1 MSIKVLIADD
11 DAAQRRLLAMLLIKK
26 LGYKI
31 VEAENG
37 MDALSILDADQRE
50 QSIQLIILDLRMPQ
64 MSGFE
69 VLEQINQKYPG
80 KPVIIL
86 TGSQDVED
94 AVNAMQM
101 GATDFMTKPVS
112 SERMIV
118 SVQNALKMSTLS
130 KEVTRLKKQESG
142 TFGFTDLIGYE
153 GGLQNVVAISR
164 KAAASDIP
172 TLITGETG
180 VGKEVFA
187 RAIHGESNRAG
198 GPFIAVNCGAIP
210 ENLVE
215 STLFGHE
222 KGAFTGAIQ
231 KAAGKFREAEGGTI
245 FLDEVGDLPLDAQVK
260 LLRVLQQKEVEPVGA
275 GKAVPVNVRVIS
287 ATHRNL
293 EDSVRQGLFRDDLYF
308 RLNVFKI
315 GLPPLRARQE
325 DIPALAA
332 HFINRFSASENTRVN
347 QISDEALALLKN
359 YNWVGNV
366 RELENTLHRAT
377 VLCEGEVIRP
387 DDVIFEN
394 AGATIPSGTTP
405 QATDISPITANDQAS
420 SFHQEE
426 ISHAM
431 LSPYTVSLLNDDGTF
446 RSMDDLEQDAMHHA
460 IDYHNGNITRAAKS
474 LGIAKS
480 TFYRKMDKA
489 LQSN

>member
-11 DAAQRRLLAMLLIKK
+11 DAAQRRLIAMLLIKK

-37 MDALSILDADQRE
+37 QDALSILDADARV
-50 QSIQLIILDLRMPQ
+50 QSIQLIILDLRMPKV
-64 MSGFE
+64 SGFE
-69 VLEQINQKYPG
+69 VLEQININYPG

-86 TGSQDVED
+86 TGSHDVQD

-101 GATDFMTKPVS
+101 GAIDFLTKPVS

-118 SVQNALKMSTLS
+118 SVKNALKMSTLT
-130 KEVTRLKKQESG
+130 KEVTRLKKKESG
-142 TFGFTDLIGYE
+142 TFGFEDLIGYDC
-153 GGLQNVVAISR
+153 GLAEIVGISK
-164 KAAASDIP
+164 KAASSDIP
-172 TLITGETG
+172 TLIIGETG

-187 RAIHGESNRAG
+187 RAIHGESSRAG

-260 LLRVLQQKEVEPVGA
+260 LLRVLQQREVEPVGA
-275 GKAVPVNVRVIS
+275 GRAVPVNVRIIS
-287 ATHRNL
+287 ATHRTL
-293 EDSVRQGLFRDDLYF
+293 EDSVRSGAFREDLYF

-315 GLPPLRARQE
+315 ELPALRVRPI
-325 DIPALAA
+325 DIPALAS
-332 HFINRFSASENTRVN
+332 HFVTRFSASENSR
-347 QISDEALALLKN
+347 ISTINEAALQKLQAHV
-359 YNWVGNV
+359 WPGNV
-366 RELENTLHRAT
+366 RELENTLHRAM
-377 VLCEGEVIRP
+377 VLCETEQIDA
-387 DDVIFEN
+387 DDIIFETAGNQIMPPAN
-394 AGATIPSGTTP
+394 ATTQGSIAPLNKKDNP
-405 QATDISPITANDQAS
+405 QNNAQQAQNS
-420 SFHQEE
+420 DAE
-426 ISHAM
+426 
-431 LSPYTVSLLNDDGTF
+431 YTVSLLDENGQF
-446 RSMDDLEQDAMHHA
+446 RPMDELENEAMHMSIA
-460 IDYHNGNITRAAKS
+460 FHNGNITHAAKA

-489 LQSN
+489 L

>member
-11 DAAQRRLLAMLLIKK
+11 DAAQRRLIAMLLIKK

-37 MDALSILDADQRE
+37 QDALSILDADTKE
-50 QSIQLIILDLRMPQ
+50 QSIQLIILDLRMPKV
-64 MSGFE
+64 SGFE
-69 VLEQINQKYPG
+69 VLEQINLNHPG

-86 TGSQDVED
+86 TGSHDVQD

-101 GATDFMTKPVS
+101 GAIDFLTKPVS

-118 SVQNALKMSTLS
+118 SVKNAIKMSTLT
-130 KEVTRLKKQESG
+130 KEVTRLKKKESG
-142 TFGFTDLIGYE
+142 TFGFEDLIGYD
-153 GGLQNVVAISR
+153 GGLANIVGISK

-172 TLITGETG
+172 TLIIGETG

-198 GPFIAVNCGAIP
+198 GPFVAVNCGAIP

-260 LLRVLQQKEVEPVGA
+260 LLRVLQQREVEPVGA
-275 GKAVPVNVRVIS
+275 GRAVPVNVRIVS

-293 EDSVRQGLFRDDLYF
+293 EDSVRSGEFREDLYF

-315 GLPPLRARQE
+315 ELPALRARPI
-325 DIPALAA
+325 DIPALAN
-332 HFINRFSASENTRVN
+332 HFVTRFSASENSR
-347 QISDEALALLKN
+347 ISTINEAALQKLQTHV
-359 YNWVGNV
+359 WPGNV
-366 RELENTLHRAT
+366 RELENTLHRAM
-377 VLCEGEVIRP
+377 VLCETEQIDA
-387 DDVIFEN
+387 DDIIFETAGNQIMPN
-394 AGATIPSGTTP
+394 ANNLSQGSVAPLNKPQEQHVNHAQSGTAQGGAEYTLSMIDENG
-405 QATDISPITANDQAS
+405 A
-420 SFHQEE
+420 FR
-426 ISHAM
+426 AM
-431 LSPYTVSLLNDDGTF
+431 DA
-446 RSMDDLEQDAMHHA
+446 LENEAMHMS
-460 IDYHNGNITRAAKS
+460 ITFHNGNITHAAKA

-489 LQSN
+489 L

>member
-11 DAAQRRLLAMLLIKK
+11 DAAQRRLIAMLLIKK

-37 MDALSILDADQRE
+37 QDALSILDADQRE
-50 QSIQLIILDLRMPQ
+50 QSIQLIILDLRMPEI
-64 MSGFE
+64 SGFE
-69 VLEQINQKYPG
+69 VLEQINEKHPG

-94 AVNAMQM
+94 AVHAMQM
-101 GATDFMTKPVS
+101 GAVDFMTKPVS

-118 SVQNALKMSTLS
+118 SVQNALKLSTLT

-142 TFGFTDLIGYE
+142 TFGFKDLIGYE
-153 GGLQNVVAISR
+153 GGLANIVTISR

-187 RAIHGESNRAG
+187 RAIHGESSRAG
-198 GPFIAVNCGAIP
+198 APFIAVNCGAIP

-222 KGAFTGAIQ
+222 KGAFTGAIH

-275 GKAVPVNVRVIS
+275 GRAVPVNVRVIS

-293 EDSVRQGLFRDDLYF
+293 EDSVRTGDFRDDLYF

-315 GLPPLRARQE
+315 ELPPLRERKE
-325 DIPALAA
+325 DISILAH
-332 HFINRFSASENTRVN
+332 HFVDRFSVAENSKVT
-347 QISDEALALLKN
+347 QIDDNALDKLVSHT
-359 YNWVGNV
+359 WPGNV
-366 RELENTLHRAT
+366 RELENTLHRAM
-377 VLCEGEVIRP
+377 VLCETEAIQ
-387 DDVIFEN
+387 DEDVIFE
-394 AGATIPSGTTP
+394 T
-405 QATDISPITANDQAS
+405 AS
-420 SFHQEE
+420 SQTNL
-426 ISHAM
+426 HAPHG
-431 LSPYTVSLLNDDGTF
+431 SAHVESIHHTHHIAAKEADPYGVSLVDEGGNF
-446 RSMDDLEQDAMHHA
+446 RTMEDLENEAMHLA
-460 IDYHNGNITRAAKS
+460 IDFHKGNITRAAKS

-489 LQSN
+489 L

>member
-1 MSIKVLIADD
+1 MPTKILIADD
-11 DAAQRRLLAMLLIKK
+11 DATQRRLIAMLLIKK

-37 MDALSILDADQRE
+37 REALSILDADQNE
-50 QSIQLIILDLRMPQ
+50 QSIQLIILDLRMPELD
-64 MSGFE
+64 GFA
-69 VLEQINQKYPG
+69 VLEQINEKYPG
-80 KPVIIL
+80 RPVIIL
-86 TGSQDVED
+86 TGSQDVQD
-94 AVNAMQM
+94 AVNAMQL

-118 SVQNALKMSTLS
+118 SVQNALKLSTLT

-153 GGLQNVVAISR
+153 GGLAQVVNISR
-164 KAAASDIP
+164 KAASSDIP

-198 GPFIAVNCGAIP
+198 APFIAVNCGAIP

-231 KAAGKFREAEGGTI
+231 KSAGKFREAEGGTI

-275 GKAVPVNVRVIS
+275 GRAVPVNVRIIS

-293 EDSVRQGLFRDDLYF
+293 EDAVRAGKFRDDLYF

-315 GLPPLRARQE
+315 ELPPLRGRAM
-325 DIPALAA
+325 DIPALAS
-332 HFINRFSASENTRVN
+332 HFVSRFAVSENSRIN
-347 QISDEALALLKN
+347 DISDNAIDKLKS
-359 YNWVGNV
+359 YSWPGNV
-366 RELENTLHRAT
+366 RELENTLHRAM
-377 VLCEGEVIRP
+377 VLCDQDKIQA
-387 DDVIFEN
+387 DDIVFEN
-394 AGATIPSGTTP
+394 AGHALAADP
-405 QATDISPITANDQAS
+405 QVVPYHAPEHTAQV
-420 SFHQEE
+420 
-426 ISHAM
+426 SHA
-431 LSPYTVSLLNDDGTF
+431 PYMISVLDDDGRF
-446 RSMDDLEQDAMHHA
+446 KAMEELENAAMHMA
-460 IDYHNGNITRAAKS
+460 IEFHDGNITQAAKS

-489 LQSN
+489 L

>member
-1 MSIKVLIADD
+1 MSIKILIADD
-11 DAAQRRLLAMLLIKK
+11 DAAQRRLIAMLLIKK

-37 MDALSILDADQRE
+37 QDALSILDADTKE
-50 QSIQLIILDLRMPQ
+50 QSIQLIILDLRMPKI
-64 MSGFE
+64 SGFE
-69 VLEQINQKYPG
+69 VLEQININHPG

-86 TGSQDVED
+86 TGSHDVQD

-101 GATDFMTKPVS
+101 GAIDFMTKPVS

-118 SVQNALKMSTLS
+118 SVQNALKMSTLT
-130 KEVTRLKKQESG
+130 KEVTRLKKKESG
-142 TFGFTDLIGYE
+142 TAGFEDLIGYD
-153 GGLQNVVAISR
+153 GGLSDIVGISK
-164 KAAASDIP
+164 KAASSDIP
-172 TLITGETG
+172 TLLTGETG

-198 GPFIAVNCGAIP
+198 APFIAVNCGAIP

-275 GKAVPVNVRVIS
+275 GRAVPVNVRIIS

-293 EDSVRQGLFRDDLYF
+293 EDSVRSGEFREDLYF

-315 GLPPLRARQE
+315 ELPALRARPI
-325 DIPALAA
+325 DIPALAH
-332 HFINRFSASENTRVN
+332 HFITRFSASENSRVN
-347 QISDEALALLKN
+347 AINEAALQKLQTHS
-359 YNWVGNV
+359 WPGNV
-366 RELENTLHRAT
+366 RELENTLHRAM
-377 VLCEGEVIRP
+377 VLCETDHIEA
-387 DDVIFEN
+387 DDIIFET
-394 AGATIPSGTTP
+394 AGKEVTPSQTSTQQSAVASINNRHGSATPHGTGIESNTSAP
-405 QATDISPITANDQAS
+405 YIISVI
-420 SFHQEE
+420 
-426 ISHAM
+426 
-431 LSPYTVSLLNDDGTF
+431 DGNGQF
-446 RSMDDLEQDAMHHA
+446 RPMSALENDAMHMS
-460 IDYHNGNITRAAKS
+460 IEFHNGNITHAAKA

-489 LQSN
+489 L

>member
-1 MSIKVLIADD
+1 MPTKILIADD
-11 DAAQRRLLAMLLIKK
+11 DATQRRLIAMLLIKK

-37 MDALSILDADQRE
+37 REALSILDADQNE
-50 QSIQLIILDLRMPQ
+50 QSIQLIILDLRMPELD
-64 MSGFE
+64 GFA
-69 VLEQINQKYPG
+69 VLEQINEKYPG
-80 KPVIIL
+80 RPVIIL
-86 TGSQDVED
+86 TGSQDVQD
-94 AVNAMQM
+94 AVNAMQL

-118 SVQNALKMSTLS
+118 SVQNALKLSTLT

-142 TFGFTDLIGYE
+142 TLGFTDLIGYE
-153 GGLQNVVAISR
+153 GGLAQVVNISR
-164 KAAASDIP
+164 KAASSDIP

-198 GPFIAVNCGAIP
+198 APFIAVNCGAIP

-231 KAAGKFREAEGGTI
+231 KSSGKFREAEGGTI

-275 GKAVPVNVRVIS
+275 GRAVPVNVRIIS

-293 EDSVRQGLFRDDLYF
+293 EDAVRAGKFRDDLYF

-315 GLPPLRARQE
+315 ELPPLRGRAM
-325 DIPALAA
+325 DIPALAS
-332 HFINRFSASENTRVN
+332 HFVSRFAVSENSRINDV
-347 QISDEALALLKN
+347 SDNAVDKLKS
-359 YNWVGNV
+359 YSWPGNV
-366 RELENTLHRAT
+366 RELENTLHRAM
-377 VLCEGEVIRP
+377 VLCDQDQIQA
-387 DDVIFEN
+387 DDIVFEN
-394 AGATIPSGTTP
+394 ASNALAAEP
-405 QATDISPITANDQAS
+405 QVVPYHAPEHTAQNSTQAS
-420 SFHQEE
+420 HAPYM
-426 ISHAM
+426 ISV
-431 LSPYTVSLLNDDGTF
+431 LDDDGRF
-446 RSMDDLEQDAMHHA
+446 KAMEELENTAMHMA
-460 IDYHNGNITRAAKS
+460 IEFHDGNITQAAKS

-489 LQSN
+489 L

>member
-11 DAAQRRLLAMLLIKK
+11 DAAQRRLIAMLLIKK

-37 MDALSILDADQRE
+37 KDALSILDADQRE

-64 MSGFE
+64 VSGFE
-69 VLEQINQKYPG
+69 VLEQINEKHPG

-94 AVNAMQM
+94 AVHAMQM
-101 GATDFMTKPVS
+101 GAVDFLTKPVA

-118 SVQNALKMSTLS
+118 SVNNALKMSTLT
-130 KEVTRLKKQESG
+130 KEVTRLKKRESG
-142 TFGFTDLIGYE
+142 TFSFNDLIGHN
-153 GGLQNVVAISR
+153 GGLESVVSIAK

-187 RAIHGESNRAG
+187 RAIHGESSRAG
-198 GPFIAVNCGAIP
+198 APFIAVNCGAIP

-222 KGAFTGAIQ
+222 KGAFTGAIH

-275 GKAVPVNVRVIS
+275 GRAVPVNVRIIS

-293 EDSVRQGLFRDDLYF
+293 EDFVRTGEFREDLYF
-308 RLNVFKI
+308 RLNVFKLE
-315 GLPPLRARQE
+315 LPPLRARKK
-325 DIPALAA
+325 DISILAN
-332 HFINRFSASENTRVN
+332 HFIDRFSVSEKSKIRQIEDSAIDKLASH
-347 QISDEALALLKN
+347 S
-359 YNWVGNV
+359 WPGNV
-366 RELENTLHRAT
+366 RELENTLHRAM
-377 VLCEGEVIRP
+377 VLCETDSIH
-387 DDVIFEN
+387 DDDIIFET
-394 AGATIPSGTTP
+394 AGSHVINIAHSSMQGEPHHAAPSAPVTP
-405 QATDISPITANDQAS
+405 YN
-420 SFHQEE
+420 
-426 ISHAM
+426 
-431 LSPYTVSLLNDDGTF
+431 VSLLDEEGNFKT
-446 RSMDDLEQDAMHHA
+446 MADLENEAMHQA
-460 IDYHNGNITRAAKS
+460 IDFHSGNITQAAKS

-489 LQSN
+489 L

>member
-1 MSIKVLIADD
+1 MATKVLIADD
-11 DAAQRRLLAMLLIKK
+11 DATQRRLIAMLLIKK

-37 MDALSILDADQRE
+37 RDALSILEADQNE
-50 QSIQLIILDLRMPQ
+50 QSIQLIILDLRMPEID
-64 MSGFE
+64 GFG
-69 VLEQINQKYPG
+69 VLEQINVKYPG
-80 KPVIIL
+80 RPVIIL
-86 TGSQDVED
+86 TGSQDVQD
-94 AVNAMQM
+94 AVNAMQL

-118 SVQNALKMSTLS
+118 SVQNALKMSTLT

-153 GGLQNVVAISR
+153 GGLSGVVSISR
-164 KAAASDIP
+164 KAASSDIP

-198 GPFIAVNCGAIP
+198 APFIAVNCGAIP

-245 FLDEVGDLPLDAQVK
+245 FLDEVGDLPLEAQVK

-275 GKAVPVNVRVIS
+275 GRAVPVNVRIVS

-293 EDSVRQGLFRDDLYF
+293 EDAVRAGKFREDLYF

-315 GLPPLRARQE
+315 ELPPLRARSN
-325 DIPALAA
+325 DVPALAK
-332 HFINRFSASENTRVN
+332 HFISRFAVTENSRIN
-347 QISDEALALLKN
+347 DISDAAMAKLQRHI
-359 YNWVGNV
+359 WPGNV
-366 RELENTLHRAT
+366 RELENTLHRAM
-377 VLCEGEVIRP
+377 VLCDQDQIQP
-387 DDVIFEN
+387 DDIIFEN
-394 AGATIPSGTTP
+394 ASSGDMPAAQTASYADP
-405 QATDISPITANDQAS
+405 QSAQRIMGSTQHSAQ
-420 SFHQEE
+420 
-426 ISHAM
+426 
-431 LSPYTVSLLNDDGTF
+431 
-446 RSMDDLEQDAMHHA
+446 A
-460 IDYHNGNITRAAKS
+460 IDAANGYIVYVLGQDGEFKTMEALENETMHLAIEFHDGNITRAAKA

-489 LQSN
+489 L

>member
-1 MSIKVLIADD
+1 MPTKILIADD
-11 DAAQRRLLAMLLIKK
+11 DATQRRLIAMLLIKK

-37 MDALSILDADQRE
+37 REALSILDADQNE
-50 QSIQLIILDLRMPQ
+50 QSIQLIILDLRMPELD
-64 MSGFE
+64 GFA
-69 VLEQINQKYPG
+69 VLEQINEKYPG
-80 KPVIIL
+80 RPVIIL
-86 TGSQDVED
+86 TGSQDVQD
-94 AVNAMQM
+94 AVNAMQL

-118 SVQNALKMSTLS
+118 SVQNALKLSTLT

-153 GGLQNVVAISR
+153 GGLAQVVNISR
-164 KAAASDIP
+164 KAASSDIP

-198 GPFIAVNCGAIP
+198 APFIAVNCGAIP

-231 KAAGKFREAEGGTI
+231 KSAGKFREAEGGTI

-275 GKAVPVNVRVIS
+275 GRAVPVNVRIIS

-293 EDSVRQGLFRDDLYF
+293 EDAVRAGKFRDDLYF

-315 GLPPLRARQE
+315 ELPPLR
-325 DIPALAA
+325 
-332 HFINRFSASENTRVN
+332 
-347 QISDEALALLKN
+347 
-359 YNWVGNV
+359 G
-366 RELENTLHRAT
+366 RAKPFCFT
-377 VLCEGEVIRP
+377 FCRIRK
-387 DDVIFEN
+387 F
-394 AGATIPSGTTP
+394 T
-405 QATDISPITANDQAS
+405 
-420 SFHQEE
+420 
-426 ISHAM
+426 
-431 LSPYTVSLLNDDGTF
+431 Y
-446 RSMDDLEQDAMHHA
+446 
-460 IDYHNGNITRAAKS
+460 
-474 LGIAKS
+474 
-480 TFYRKMDKA
+480 
-489 LQSN
+489 